1 MTTMA
6 TPWAYQHQVR
16 AGRPVRQRRRYLRN
30 ESRRR
35 RRRIIAAMMGESRVF
50 KGGIKV
56 EKEPEGNARYLEDIQ
71 RAYNDGN
78 ALVYWTDGSV
88 QRGNLGAGVAWE
100 REVQG
105 GNKTWVTTEIP
116 LGQDTGSST
125 DTELYAIKAALQLAV
140 ERTEDAPGIRHVWIL
155 SDCLPVLQ
163 GLESGKI
170 IDLGP
175 AVSSSWALKDVY
187 DLTDRLIRDSVTVDI
202 VWVKAHAQ
210 STGNQHADAA
220 AARAASSQ
228 RSREM
233 RGLTKRSEVPSFVR
247 GMGKDCEDE
256 WLYRANKRWF
266 EEGGEE
272 EEEDETPPPPPPGP
286 LPPPPPSTP
295 YPFTFTYP
303 PPPPSG
309 PPPPQ
314 PPPPSFPPP
323 PSGPPP
329 PQPPPPSLPAPP
341 SSYTPHP
348 APQHPPSPGSEGS
361 DEMDLSDG

>member
-1 MTTMA
+1 
-6 TPWAYQHQVR
+6 
-16 AGRPVRQRRRYLRN
+16 
-30 ESRRR
+30 
-35 RRRIIAAMMGESRVF
+35 MMGESRVF

-105 GNKTWVTTEIP
+105 GHKTWVTTEIP

-272 EEEDETPPPPPPGP
+272 EEEDETHHRRRQDLFHP
-286 LPPPPPSTP
+286 LLHPPPPPSTPSSIHP

-323 PSGPPP
+323 LQDRRLHSLLLHHSLPLLLPTPPP
-329 PQPPPPSLPAPP
+329 RASTSAFARVRRL
-341 SSYTPHP
+341 
-348 APQHPPSPGSEGS
+348 
-361 DEMDLSDG
+361 